1 MKELLDAA
9 AETQAEMERQF
20 NKERALMK
28 SNVEEMRAKIK
39 EIEDAEAM
47 SEVKNEQLGQT
58 MSKIKASM
66 GRFEKTNEWVTCT
79 ADTEFSCSVKKDRQV
94 TYNQSLSLPRRSS

>member
-1 MKELLDAA
+1 MMKELLDAV

-66 GRFEKTNEWVTCT
+66 DRFEKTNE
-79 ADTEFSCSVKKDRQV
+79 
-94 TYNQSLSLPRRSS
+94 

>member
-1 MKELLDAA
+1 MMKELLDAA

-47 SEVKNEQLGQT
+47 SEVKNEQLGQA
-58 MSKIKASM
+58 MSKIKAFM
-66 GRFEKTNEWVTCT
+66 DRFEKTNE
-79 ADTEFSCSVKKDRQV
+79 
-94 TYNQSLSLPRRSS
+94 

>member
-1 MKELLDAA
+1 MMKELLDAA
-9 AETQAEMERQF
+9 AETQAVMERQF

-28 SNVEEMRAKIK
+28 SNVEEMRAKIR

-47 SEVKNEQLGQT
+47 SEVKNEQLSQT

-66 GRFEKTNEWVTCT
+66 DRFEKTNE
-79 ADTEFSCSVKKDRQV
+79 
-94 TYNQSLSLPRRSS
+94 